1 MNLPNDPIMLLSYLN
16 TQLRDNYGSFD
27 ELVASLGVNKKE
39 IEDKLEALGYL
50 YNEEFNRFC

>member
-39 IEDKLEALGYL
+39 IEDKLEGLGYL